1 MAASAMPSLD
11 HTFGVHS
18 TIIPCD
24 RSHLLGRRMTVDL
37 PPRPT
42 ELRDVKSPLRRPPAD
57 GSNEFASFA
66 AQLAARNEKR
76 RAGGASAA
84 PPPSVDH
91 DGDREE
97 ATGHSLS
104 SLLASHSAAA
114 IGGGVLVLVTVSVAV
129 LVFWDLPFQASTLLP
144 SNRIEQTKADIP
156 AGAPPAAAPPASP
169 RTAASPPLVPSRTAA
184 SAPPVTSP
192 LPAAPP
198 PTAKELVKS
207 TAEPSSAPLT
217 PDEIRELQGRLKGA
231 GFNPGAI
238 DGVLG
243 RQTRSALRDY
253 AQARSLPNADATRD
267 LLVRLNA
274 EPPKPR
280 PALEPA
286 VSSSPPQSAV
296 SNSDLVAS
304 AAEMP
309 ESRKTMCTVDF
320 GPWPTDRTDQAKAIQ
335 ILLRDLGFYSGTTY
349 GTVGPATRA
358 AIHKFQLAADEA
370 ETGEPSEM
378 LFESLKKKCA
388 SAAP

>member
-42 ELRDVKSPLRRPPAD
+42 EVRDVKSPLRRQPAD

-97 ATGHSLS
+97 ATSHSLS

-114 IGGGVLVLVTVSVAV
+114 IGGGVLVVVTVSVAV

-156 AGAPPAAAPPASP
+156 PGAPPAAAPPASL

-184 SAPPVTSP
+184 SAH
-192 LPAAPP
+192 
-198 PTAKELVKS
+198 
-207 TAEPSSAPLT
+207 
-217 PDEIRELQGRLKGA
+217 
-231 GFNPGAI
+231 
-238 DGVLG
+238 
-243 RQTRSALRDY
+243 RQR
-253 AQARSLPNADATRD
+253 
-267 LLVRLNA
+267 
-274 EPPKPR
+274 
-280 PALEPA
+280 
-286 VSSSPPQSAV
+286 
-296 SNSDLVAS
+296 AS
-304 AAEMP
+304 A
-309 ESRKTMCTVDF
+309 
-320 GPWPTDRTDQAKAIQ
+320 
-335 ILLRDLGFYSGTTY
+335 
-349 GTVGPATRA
+349 
-358 AIHKFQLAADEA
+358 
-370 ETGEPSEM
+370 
-378 LFESLKKKCA
+378 
-388 SAAP
+388 